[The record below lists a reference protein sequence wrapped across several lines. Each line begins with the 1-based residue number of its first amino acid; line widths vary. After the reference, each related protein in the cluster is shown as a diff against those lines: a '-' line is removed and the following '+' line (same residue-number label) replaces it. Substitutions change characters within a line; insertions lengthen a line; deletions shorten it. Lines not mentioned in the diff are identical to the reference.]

1 MTAQISTSKTSG
13 LAIFFFLL
21 GLPNLY
27 SAMQRRRS
35 APAARPV
42 FSLGLGWLALTL
54 AGTCSLL
61 AF

>member
-13 LAIFFFLL
+13 LAIVFFLL

-27 SAMQRRRS
+27 SAMQRRS
-35 APAARPV
+35 APAARPL